1 MDSKPIN
8 LKGENNSMFNLNA
21 HYPKKDNYIE
31 LKGGLKK

>member
-21 HYPKKDNYIE
+21 HYPLRDNYYIIE
-31 LKGGLKK
+31 RRFK